1 MLRPSPTVEGEQGWL
16 GREEGRKGWVAGGGP
31 KEPSLSTSPRCLNA
45 LETEQGHT
53 EDTAGM
59 AVFAASVSGMGDVK

>member
-1 MLRPSPTVEGEQGWL
+1 MAERK
-16 GREEGRKGWVAGGGP
+16 EGRVGWGGVGP